1 MKRLLTLTAAL
12 LALVMVLSLSA
23 CGGDAETAEETAEET
38 AAAET
43 AEPAEA
49 PEAAPEAA
57 GVDLA
62 ALRDQLVADCG
73 IAESI
78 NVETEALGN
87 IYGIDTA
94 QVVSSAGLQIA
105 TGAAFPGEV
114 VMVQAVDEAAAAAV
128 AENLNNH
135 LGAIAEQA
143 ASYDPESLALAQ
155 NCAVVTN
162 GTYVGMFFSEHYD
175 AMVSAFQSAL
185 G

>member
-23 CGGDAETAEETAEET
+23 CGGDAEPAEEAAEET

-43 AEPAEA
+43 TETAEA
-49 PEAAPEAA
+49 PEAAETA

-62 ALRDQLVADCG
+62 ALRDQIVADCG
-73 IAESI
+73 IADVL
-78 NVETEALGN
+78 NVETDALAN
-87 IYGIDTA
+87 LYGIDAA
-94 QVVSSAGLQIA
+94 QVASSASFTA
-105 TGAAFPGEV
+105 SSGAAFPQEI
-114 VMVQAVDEAAAAAV
+114 VMVQAVDDAAAAGIA
-128 AENLNNH
+128 AKLGNR

-143 ASYDPESLALAQ
+143 ASYDPDSLALAQ
-155 NCAVVTN
+155 SCAVVTN

>member
-23 CGGDAETAEETAEET
+23 CGGDAEPAEEAAEET

-43 AEPAEA
+43 AETAE
-49 PEAAPEAA
+49 APEAA

-62 ALRDQLVADCG
+62 ALRDQIVADCG
-73 IAESI
+73 IADVL
-78 NVETEALGN
+78 NVETDALAN
-87 IYGIDTA
+87 LYGIDAA
-94 QVVSSAGLQIA
+94 QVASSASFTA
-105 TGAAFPGEV
+105 SSGAAFPQEI
-114 VMVQAVDEAAAAAV
+114 VMVQAVDDAAAADIA
-128 AENLNNH
+128 AKLGNR

-143 ASYDPESLALAQ
+143 ASYDPDSLALAQ

-162 GTYVGMFFSEHYD
+162 GTYVGMFFSSSYD